1 MSIFINLVEKKQAWQ
16 QQTSQ
21 NSSGWI
27 ICVNSFFMLRQNDCQ
42 NAFFA
47 VFDSLKTW
55 LSKYKN

>member
-27 ICVNSFFMLRQNDCQ
+27 ICVNSFFMLRQNDS
-42 NAFFA
+42 AFFA

>member
-27 ICVNSFFMLRQNDCQ
+27 ICVNSFFMLRQNDS
-42 NAFFA
+42 AFFA

-55 LSKYKN
+55 LSTN

>member
-27 ICVNSFFMLRQNDCQ
+27 ICVNSFFMLRQNGS
-42 NAFFA
+42 AFSA